1 MKLHFEKS
9 IISFYFSPT
18 AYDEYMKSF
27 LQDFYVN
34 VTKLVDKAMK
44 VVDTS
49 IRGIMANE
57 IHKHLYICVE
67 NAKKFLGREDELYSV
82 STDFINNYVLI

>member
-1 MKLHFEKS
+1 MNF
-9 IISFYFSPT
+9 
-18 AYDEYMKSF
+18 
-27 LQDFYVN
+27 
-34 VTKLVDKAMK
+34 KAMK

-82 STDFINNYVLI
+82 ST

>member
-1 MKLHFEKS
+1 
-9 IISFYFSPT
+9 
-18 AYDEYMKSF
+18 MKSF

-67 NAKKFLGREDELYSV
+67 NAKKFLGRENELYFV
-82 STDFINNYVLI
+82 SNCNYPQSNNFTPLFYQIEP

>member
-1 MKLHFEKS
+1 MKLHFAKS
-9 IISFYFSPT
+9 ITYLYSPA

-67 NAKKFLGREDELYSV
+67 NAKKFLGREAELYSV
-82 STDFINNYVLI
+82 ST

>member
-1 MKLHFEKS
+1 MNFV
-9 IISFYFSPT
+9 FCSPT
-18 AYDEYMKSF
+18 AYDEYIKKF
-27 LQDFYVN
+27 LQDFYVGII
-34 VTKLVDKAMK
+34 KLVDKAMK

-67 NAKKFLGREDELYSV
+67 NAKKFLGREEELYKVICNSL
-82 STDFINNYVLI
+82 N